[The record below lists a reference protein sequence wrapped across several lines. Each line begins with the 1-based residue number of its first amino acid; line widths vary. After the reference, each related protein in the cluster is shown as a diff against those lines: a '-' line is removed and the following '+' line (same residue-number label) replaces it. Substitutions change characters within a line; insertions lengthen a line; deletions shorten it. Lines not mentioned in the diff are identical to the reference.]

1 MTDGMTPADGC
12 FNYSPP
18 ALHPVRGRMEISCCS
33 EHSLGLESFPSLTSG
48 LAKSPRCQKPF
59 CVGAE
64 ARADECPPPPFTWAK
79 QSRDTGS

>member
-33 EHSLGLESFPSLTSG
+33 ERSVGLESLPSLTSG
-48 LAKSPRCQKPF
+48 FPKSPLFQKPL

-64 ARADECPPPPFTWAK
+64 APPPHTRAK